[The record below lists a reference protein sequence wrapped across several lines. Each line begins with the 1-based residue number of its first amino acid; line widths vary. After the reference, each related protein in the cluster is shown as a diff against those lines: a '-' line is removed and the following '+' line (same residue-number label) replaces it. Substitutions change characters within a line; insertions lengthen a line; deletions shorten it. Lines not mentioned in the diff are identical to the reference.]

1 MDSNLQLEKAPSGD
15 FLSRV
20 PYTSAGGND
29 KNSLWDGLNMAKK
42 GVVCQEEKIA
52 KKSASTGPMRLAVIS
67 VNECHFHYHRVDV

>member
-20 PYTSAGGND
+20 PYPSAGGND
-29 KNSLWDGLNMAKK
+29 KDSLWDGLNMAKK

-52 KKSASTGPMRLAVIS
+52 KKKRFNGIDATSRDFG
-67 VNECHFHYHRVDV
+67 E